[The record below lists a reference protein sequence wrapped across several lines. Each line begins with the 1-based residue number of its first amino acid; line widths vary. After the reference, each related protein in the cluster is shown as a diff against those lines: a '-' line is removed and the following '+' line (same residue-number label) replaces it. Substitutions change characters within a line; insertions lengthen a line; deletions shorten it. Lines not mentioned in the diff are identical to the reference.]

1 MIYCHFFGIL
11 FFYTLR
17 TIKIQFTFK
26 TTKMILKNYK
36 LAILALIFF
45 GFAQKANAQEKKSLG
60 NFNGVE
66 ISYMIQ
72 YLSTDEKK
80 NASKSKD
87 KYQLTTYATNQSGA
101 DLFCNGATVGGVKV
115 ANAKSLTKT
124 ARASAIQSRFKNADG
139 TQLFKLL
146 AGATVQNSSKIT
158 VPKGATPVVSYE
170 AGCNFQTLDKF
181 QILVDNAIVNGTW
194 RREKGAGNMTLT
206 YILASDIVQQQGSD
220 GNTVVWYRVGPNTF
234 QRTLR
239 GATSGVREEVSDE
252 NQVYSAKIV
261 FVGMDKI
268 MYTNSDGI
276 SVTFLKN
283 K

>member
-1 MIYCHFFGIL
+1 
-11 FFYTLR
+11 
-17 TIKIQFTFK
+17 
-26 TTKMILKNYK
+26 
-36 LAILALIFF
+36 
-45 GFAQKANAQEKKSLG
+45 
-60 NFNGVE
+60 
-66 ISYMIQ
+66 
-72 YLSTDEKK
+72 
-80 NASKSKD
+80 
-87 KYQLTTYATNQSGA
+87 
-101 DLFCNGATVGGVKV
+101 
-115 ANAKSLTKT
+115 
-124 ARASAIQSRFKNADG
+124 
-139 TQLFKLL
+139 
-146 AGATVQNSSKIT
+146 